1 MKKRLI
7 ASIIVIGFLIISVLC
22 AAGYYFSSM
31 VITPKVWD
39 YDETYVNELK
49 FNRFTEQYYNSL
61 PKEEVYIQSP
71 NGYTLHAM
79 YIPKGTNKTIIFIHG
94 HTYTLMGD
102 FKYLEMFRSLGF
114 NALLFDS
121 RYHGKSGGANT
132 TFGKYEKYDV
142 KACVDWVTQKNG
154 KNSII
159 GLHGESMGS
168 AICLLYAAIDD
179 RCSFYIVDGAM
190 ADLQELLAYRLK
202 KDFGLPAFPLLHSAS
217 LMSRLRGAMLF
228 SEISPIAVINNI
240 KAPIFFIHGGDD
252 TDIPVEHAQRLYNTY
267 TGTKRIWVCP
277 GATHSKSI
285 IVNRDEYTK
294 QVKEFLQSIG
304 VI

>member
-1 MKKRLI
+1 MKKKL
-7 ASIIVIGFLIISVLC
+7 IIVLIVVICVLVTLLPI
-22 AAGYYFSSM
+22 AGYYFSSL
-31 VITPKVWD
+31 VITPKVWQ
-39 YDETYVNELK
+39 YDETYRNELK
-49 FNRFTEQYYNSL
+49 FKRFNEQYYKDL
-61 PKEEVYIQSP
+61 PKEEFFINSP

-79 YIPKGTNKTIIFIHG
+79 YIPKGSNKTIIFVHG

-102 FKYLEMFRSLGF
+102 IKYLEIFRSLGF

-121 RYHGKSGGANT
+121 RFHGKSGGNNT

-142 KACVDWVTQKNG
+142 KACVDWVNRKNG
-154 KNSII
+154 EKSII

-168 AICLLYAAIDD
+168 AICLLYAAIDN

-190 ADLQELLAYRLK
+190 ADLNELLAYRLK

-217 LMSRLRGAMLF
+217 LMSRIRGAMF
-228 SEISPIAVINNI
+228 FTEISPITIVNNI

-267 TGTKRIWVCP
+267 TGAKKIWICP
-277 GATHSKSI
+277 GATHSRSI
-285 IVNRDEYTK
+285 IVNRKEYEK
-294 QVKEFLQSIG
+294 QIKDFLTMIK

>member
-7 ASIIVIGFLIISVLC
+7 FAIVIVICSIVALFSI
-22 AAGYYFSSM
+22 AGYYFSSM

-39 YDETYVNELK
+39 YNETYRNEIK
-49 FNRFTEQYYNSL
+49 FNRFTEQYYTSL
-61 PKEEVYIQSP
+61 PKEEFFIDSP

-79 YIPKGTNKTIIFIHG
+79 YIPKGSNKTVIFVHG

-102 FKYLEMFRSLGF
+102 IKYLEIFRSLGF

-121 RYHGKSGGANT
+121 RFHGKSGGSNT

-142 KACVDWVTQKNG
+142 KACVDWVNKKHGTK
-154 KNSII
+154 SII

-168 AICLLYAAIDD
+168 AICLLYAAIDN

-190 ADLQELLAYRLK
+190 ADLQELLSYRLK
-202 KDFGLPAFPLLHSAS
+202 KDFGLPAFPLLHAAS
-217 LMSRLRGAMLF
+217 VMSGLRGAMFF
-228 SEISPIAVINNI
+228 SEISPISVVNDIT
-240 KAPIFFIHGGDD
+240 APVLFIHGGDD
-252 TDIPVEHAQRLYNTY
+252 TDIPVEHARRLYNMY
-267 TGTKRIWVCP
+267 SGTKQIWICP

-285 IVNRDEYTK
+285 VVNREEYER
-294 QVKEFLQSIG
+294 QVKDFLKMIR

>member
-7 ASIIVIGFLIISVLC
+7 VSIIIIGFLIISVLC

-71 NGYTLHAM
+71 NGYKLHAM

-102 FKYLEMFRSLGF
+102 IKYLEMFRSLGF

-142 KACVDWVTQKNG
+142 KACVDWVSQKNG

-179 RCSFYIVDGAM
+179 RCCFYIVDGAM

-228 SEISPIAVINNI
+228 SEISPIAVVNNI

-267 TGTKRIWVCP
+267 TGTKRI
-277 GATHSKSI
+277 
-285 IVNRDEYTK
+285 
-294 QVKEFLQSIG
+294 
-304 VI
+304 